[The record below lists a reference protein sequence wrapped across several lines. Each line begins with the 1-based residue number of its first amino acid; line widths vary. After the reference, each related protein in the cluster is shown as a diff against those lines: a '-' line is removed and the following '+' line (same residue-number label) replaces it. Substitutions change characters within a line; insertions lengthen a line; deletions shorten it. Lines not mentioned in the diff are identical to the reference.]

1 MTKALHDQRGKFVC
15 AYCFA
20 AEGFTGCEEY
30 IPICLRCRTKAVFDD
45 PKSPPAEMPRGRALE
60 PDEIVARDLMLA
72 AASKFS

>member
-20 AEGFTGCEEY
+20 APGFMGETER
-30 IPICLRCRTKAVFDD
+30 IPVCTKCRTTLVFDA
-45 PKSPPAEMPRGRALE
+45 PKSPPAEMPTDRPLE
-60 PDEIVARDLMLA
+60 PHEIVARNAMLA